1 MILIIKTNYSY
12 SYKTQIKLLF
22 INFILV
28 AILPSNFFAKKIV
41 KELRKKNEDVI
52 LITTSLRD
60 FRFKKKIKSH
70 NVIHFIG
77 SPTVTI
83 IGILALT
90 RFKVWRKKII
100 VSWIGF
106 DVRRVKHNI
115 FWRLTTKIFKNLI
128 DVNITEDEEAVNNL
142 RKANVIAEIKQPP
155 IYSIYNIHDLPKEKK
170 IAVYL
175 PDKLKKDF
183 DLYQGNLIKKLIEE
197 FPHVDFIITR
207 NSGRYFSSRKNVE
220 CIKWA
225 ENMEDIYKQVLA
237 VIRLPI
243 EDTTGVTIIET
254 LSMGRTM
261 IASATTFPY
270 CKIVKNYEDLKLH
283 LIEVLQNPT
292 LNTKGSEYVHKIYDN
307 DKFTNELITIYNNLS
322 KS

>member
-1 MILIIKTNYSY
+1 
-12 SYKTQIKLLF
+12 
-22 INFILV
+22 LV
-28 AILPSNFFAKKIV
+28 AILPSSFFAKKIA
-41 KELRKKNEDVI
+41 KELRKKNEDI
-52 LITTSLRD
+52 LLITTSLRN

-83 IGILALT
+83 IGILALI
-90 RFKVWRKKII
+90 RFKAWHKKIV

-106 DVRRVKHNI
+106 DVRRVKNNF
-115 FWRLTTKIFKNLI
+115 FWRLTTKIFKNFI

-142 RKANVIAEIKQPP
+142 RKANVIAKVQQPP
-155 IYSIYNIHDLPKEKK
+155 IYTIYNIHDLPKEKK

-175 PDKLKKDF
+175 PDKLKEDF
-183 DLYQGNLIKKLIEE
+183 DFYQGNIIKKLIEE
-197 FPHVDFIITR
+197 FPNEDFIITG
-207 NSGRYFSSRKNVE
+207 NSGRYFLNKENVE

-243 EDTTGVTIIET
+243 EDTTGATIIET

-283 LIEVLQNPT
+283 LEGVLKNPT
-292 LNTKGSEYVHKIYDN
+292 LNIKGSEYVHKIYN
-307 DKFTNELITIYNNLS
+307 NEKLTNELITIYDNLS